1 MSEKPNYLQ
10 ITRFN
15 SIRHE
20 KIMFFLKTTP
30 FSQKVNRGVDAS
42 CQSSGFLLGSCHSCA
57 VPAAT
62 FLLPVGVWNWINQKS
77 AEICIDSIE
86 PDSWGVGRGRMGNG
100 QTMDE
105 MGSVTVF
112 MGTLLPVICDYVKWK
127 LAAIFVFGFFSF
139 SKALFPLSTLPPSRP
154 WR

>member
-42 CQSSGFLLGSCHSCA
+42 CQSSGVFFATAVLSQLPCSFCLLGSEIES
-57 VPAAT
+57 T
-62 FLLPVGVWNWINQKS
+62 NNQLK
-77 AEICIDSIE
+77 
-86 PDSWGVGRGRMGNG
+86 
-100 QTMDE
+100 
-105 MGSVTVF
+105 
-112 MGTLLPVICDYVKWK
+112 YV
-127 LAAIFVFGFFSF
+127 LI
-139 SKALFPLSTLPPSRP
+139 P
-154 WR
+154 

>member
-42 CQSSGFLLGSCHSCA
+42 CQSSGVFLPQLCCPSCH
-57 VPAAT
+57 VPFA
-62 FLLPVGVWNWINQKS
+62 FWDL
-77 AEICIDSIE
+77 
-86 PDSWGVGRGRMGNG
+86 
-100 QTMDE
+100 
-105 MGSVTVF
+105 
-112 MGTLLPVICDYVKWK
+112 K
-127 LAAIFVFGFFSF
+127 LSQPTIS
-139 SKALFPLSTLPPSRP
+139 
-154 WR
+154 